1 MNDFKELEFK
11 YKADDVKLQDFV
23 TVITNLVPDV
33 RLDTSS
39 WDYYYTK
46 PNIKEEFI
54 RYREASEPELTKK
67 RKVKEANNWER
78 DEYDLPLDP
87 DKITRKIVEGWIST
101 DGYKEN
107 FRIYKSCFIFWVGSV
122 NYVYYIVYDEN
133 MKEKGR
139 FIEVEVNKKEVPKLG
154 MDKAIEALKNA
165 ETVLTSVGIT
175 PQNRMKKSLFELF
188 VKNEEK

>member
-11 YKADDVKLQDFV
+11 YKADDLKLQDFIS
-23 TVITNLVPDV
+23 VISNLSPER

-46 PNIKEEFI
+46 LDNKEEFV
-54 RYREASEPELTKK
+54 RYRESVEPELTKK
-67 RKVKEANNWER
+67 RKVKEANNWHR
-78 DEYDLPLDP
+78 DEYDMPLDP
-87 DKITRKIVEGWIST
+87 KRIDRKTVEAWIST
-101 DGYKEN
+101 ENYKEN
-107 FRIYKSCFIFWVGSV
+107 FRIYKSCFIFWVGKV

-139 FIEVEVNKKEVPKLG
+139 FIEVEVNKKEVPVLG
-154 MDKAIEALKNA
+154 LDNAMLLLKDSESVLSAL
-165 ETVLTSVGIT
+165 GIN

-188 VKNEEK
+188 AK

>member
-1 MNDFKELEFK
+1 MTDFKELEFK
-11 YKADDVKLQDFV
+11 YRAEDVKLQDF
-23 TVITNLVPDV
+23 IFAISNLSPEV
-33 RLDTSS
+33 RKDISS

-46 PNIKEEFI
+46 PDNREEFL
-54 RYREASEPELTKK
+54 RFRDSDSPELTKK

-87 DKITRKIVEGWIST
+87 VKIDRKTVEAWIST

-107 FRIYKSCFIFWVGSV
+107 FRIYKSCFIFWVGKV

-154 MDKAIEALKNA
+154 MDKAVELLKDS
-165 ETVLTSVGIT
+165 ESVLAVLGIT
-175 PQNRMKKSLFELF
+175 AANRMKKSLYELY
-188 VKNEEK
+188 VK